1 VETKRYALEA
11 VGAGAGLDIKTL
23 PSAFM
28 AIYDIETEDR
38 NAFLAEMGSPT
49 ATEKLRLSDA
59 LDFGSLVWVFAGPC
73 DDAVPAADG
82 GTDAF
87 EAL

>member
-1 VETKRYALEA
+1 VAPKRYAHEA
-11 VGAGAGLDIKTL
+11 VGAGLDVKTL

-28 AIYDIETEDR
+28 AIYDLETEGRD
-38 NAFLAEMGSPT
+38 AFLVEVGSRT
-49 ATEKLRLSDA
+49 GTKRLRLSDA
-59 LDFGSLVWVFAGPC
+59 LGFGSFVGIFAGPC
-73 DDAVPAADG
+73 DDAVPATDG